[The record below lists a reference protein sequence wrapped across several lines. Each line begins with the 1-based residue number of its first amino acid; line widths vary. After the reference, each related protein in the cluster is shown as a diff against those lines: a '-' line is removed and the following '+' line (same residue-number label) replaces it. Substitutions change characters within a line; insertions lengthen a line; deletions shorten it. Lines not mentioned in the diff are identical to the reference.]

1 MLWRQV
7 TCAEL
12 ACVREE
18 WPYPTPPGVR
28 NDDAAAVAL
37 VGITAQLGLF
47 GRAGL
52 KAGEAVFV
60 NVGAGDVG
68 SMVLQMAKAVG
79 VRAIATV
86 GSSENSSA
94 YTNITA
100 LKDLLRNTGKQKS

>member
-1 MLWRQV
+1 LLWRQV

-18 WPYPTPPGVR
+18 WPYPTPPGVSD
-28 NDDAAAVAL
+28 DDAAAVAL
-37 VGITAQLGLF
+37 VGITAHLGLF

-68 SMVLQMAKAVG
+68 PWWCRWRRRSAHGALERPDAL
-79 VRAIATV
+79 RALD
-86 GSSENSSA
+86 GPDES
-94 YTNITA
+94 
-100 LKDLLRNTGKQKS
+100 